1 MRWQLDSLE
10 RRAIDAVRQHARDG
24 RLPASART
32 LGLDVDEYHA
42 MCKVLNIEHQ
52 QSEESAQDENQSP
65 DSVPVIRS
73 SHGQNSQST

>member
-10 RRAIDAVRQHARDG
+10 RRLIDAVRQHARDG

-32 LGLDVDEYHA
+32 LGLDADEYHA

-65 DSVPVIRS
+65 DAITGIRI